1 MLTSL
6 YLTYLTARKDVGS
19 VMTEVPMVKEVPVE
33 ETPPEPGE
41 Q

>member
-19 VMTEVPMVKEVPVE
+19 VMTEVPTVKEIPQ
-33 ETPPEPGE
+33 ETTPEPGE